1 MIDYELEPKD
11 YFTSNEEDALYTV
24 NTSKNVLHKFG
35 KVVLLL
41 GIVVLSNTA
50 SANNY
55 SFDLQESTSND
66 YSVTDLSST
75 ALSLIPYEQY
85 LNVGINRDCL
95 SANIEKIKCYPNS
108 WWDKFDADKP
118 EEITFCNTGFFLNIN
133 TNDTLLEGAEI
144 LPKRNATLLI
154 EWNTDKFMCSVNVG
168 EADFS
173 YSILNFKNKKSLF
186 GQASIKDENE
196 ILVFFKQLESA
207 YA

>member
-1 MIDYELEPKD
+1 MMDYELESKD

-41 GIVVLSNTA
+41 GVVVLSNTT

-66 YSVTDLSST
+66 YSVTNLSST
-75 ALSLIPYEQY
+75 ALSLIPHEQY

-118 EEITFCNTGFFLNIN
+118 EEITFENLMVFLDLNIN
-133 TNDTLLEGAEI
+133 DTLWKNAEI
-144 LPKRNATLLI
+144 FPERNATFLI
-154 EWNTDKFMCSVNVG
+154 EWNTDNFMCSVNIG
-168 EADFS
+168 ENDFS
-173 YSILNFKNKKSLF
+173 YSILPYNGSEPLL
-186 GQASIKDENE
+186 GQESVEERDKIQD
-196 ILVFFKQLESA
+196 FFKLLERI
-207 YA
+207 YV